1 MQGQIDM
8 GEHRIRN
15 INPNPQNEDK
25 LVPKQWIEENFLNRY
40 NPASTIVMAL
50 GPLHTEINSISVSTK
65 SKGTSSA
72 ESTYQTDMR

>member
-1 MQGQIDM
+1 MFKKKIIYPPSVTGKVVALHLLD
-8 GEHRIRN
+8 N
-15 INPNPQNEDK
+15 NLNEVK
-25 LVPKQWIEENFLNRY
+25 HKQ
-40 NPASTIVMAL
+40 SVMAL